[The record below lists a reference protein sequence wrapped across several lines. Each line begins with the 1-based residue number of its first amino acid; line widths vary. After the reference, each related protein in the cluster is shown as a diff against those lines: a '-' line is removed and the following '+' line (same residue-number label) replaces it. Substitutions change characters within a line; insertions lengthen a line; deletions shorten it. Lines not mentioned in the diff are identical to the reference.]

1 MNQTFN
7 IPSEKISLLPYTLSH
22 PIKQAADAIQ
32 AQHYGKAMNHLID
45 FFEISTPF
53 CSFVFLRLLQL
64 AAADN
69 AAIQPALRQFVDKI
83 DSKRPL
89 SFGDW
94 LNDLLTPLI
103 ATAAKHIPQASL
115 TEAFCN
121 NIYIKR
127 RNILLGSKASPSI
140 VQLRNEYRGHSTTLS
155 EEIYKQVVELLI
167 PRTVSMLNAILPLA
181 SCSYEINCRCYK
193 ISFAEAPDRPAV
205 TIDLY
210 PLVFCDDN
218 DYRYVFQT
226 LKDEN
231 AAYTSS
237 NENAVTL
244 ITESL
249 NSAIDKDLQQIS
261 PWFDIAKNLNWEEA
275 KMYMKLQSQQ
285 FLKRV
290 YAEKKYN
297 RELFV
302 ERTALTN
309 SLNAFWQ
316 SSASLFPLIG
326 EAGQGKTNQLAYWT
340 EQLIAHDKPVLIFN
354 SSDFTSVSLGNYLKG
369 VFSFNIRKD
378 IRRLCENINRLA
390 EQNCQHI
397 YIFFDAI
404 NECLKYADD
413 ESGAEGPLALYRDI
427 CAILGQTEFSQ
438 FKILFTC
445 RGFTWKNM
453 ILPHTQGQSDIIF
466 NDHSE
471 GTKVRGFNND
481 EVARAYD
488 IYQQLYQMHT
498 PFDQIDRRV
507 ALRLTDPLTLKF
519 ASTIFL
525 GKALSESPAD
535 YTSITLFR
543 TMCSE
548 IANSYAG
555 KQQSTILQ
563 LIGRHLL
570 KCYLSG
576 EPTDGID
583 VSELR
588 DALSQPNAEL
598 HQLANLI
605 YKSDGISIAYAEL
618 LNKADRPI
626 LKEVR
631 RNTAKG
637 ERIYI
642 QFIYERFLEYILS
655 QAFIE
660 MHSSP
665 QPGHFIDALKA
676 TEASVVWIGAL
687 RNALI
692 DTCISADNFDIFIQ
706 LHNNWGDDY
715 NVMSLLNDFIG
726 ALISENY
733 ENQLFRLLKLL
744 ISGSQTD
751 NALIEQF
758 NQVVKTIESNQ
769 ADDNTISLHKSLAA
783 QLSSTISLKRLASV
797 SLINGVLLTDYF
809 NENLYKHDV
818 MALLWQIMTDPIYD
832 IRNDSCMYAYYL
844 SKRRHTSN
852 HTPLKQNLTECII
865 VEMYTSIKQHAL
877 PRVLASPKLRKKA
890 LLFLE
895 TASRLA
901 VLLIIDNTLARDSHN
916 LQQATKM
923 LGEIKSIFRYFTANL
938 YLIKI
943 FLPFFQI
950 AMKKQITFQSDYV
963 NNAMEYQAH
972 WHEST
977 FNDIAYNGACWT
989 RKDVDTAMSFCHH
1002 HVKSL
1007 QGFTPEQKAHEQQKW
1022 LQFHD
1027 KVLSAYRSGDSF
1039 SYFVLERIQVIM
1051 GVSNWNN
1058 IKPIIEAFFSNEFRS
1073 TKWFDY
1079 SQMSM
1084 LYVLY
1089 QIALQSHQPNAELL
1103 DTYTRE
1109 ASDWTL
1115 RCRGLFAGHH
1125 SHKAN
1130 SRGQYKRNV
1139 MSWYAA
1145 VYFTT
1150 NPDCSQTDA
1159 NAMPAFYALIEH
1171 ATANKDRELLTHLVE
1186 NIQEMITDIGLPE
1199 AALQLLA
1206 HIMGKFD
1213 TIEQVNEFDNTP
1225 SHRDGF
1231 YQFGIVKLIG
1241 NVLSTAKNYC
1251 PELVNRFLQHDVASL
1266 PFPGINSYRDNLLNY
1281 NPSGESL
1288 QDVLTHKFGNFL
1300 IFSLVNVEAIDD
1312 FSVEAIAAA
1321 SRSKDVFA
1329 WFEQVVKIL
1338 IRHLFLK

>member
-1 MNQTFN
+1 MNQNLCKT
-7 IPSEKISLLPYTLSH
+7 PSQLTTLPFTLSH
-22 PIKQAADAIQ
+22 PISAAAQAIE
-32 AQHYGKAMNHLID
+32 AQQYAKAMNHLID
-45 FFEISTPF
+45 FFEISAPF
-53 CSFVFLRLLQL
+53 CSFVFLRLLQ
-64 AAADN
+64 AASLN
-69 AAIQPALRQFVDKI
+69 AATQPVLRQFVDKI

-103 ATAAKHIPQASL
+103 AAAAKHIPQWSL
-115 TEAFCN
+115 TESFCN

-127 RNILLGSKASPSI
+127 RNILLGSKTSASI

-155 EEIYKQVVELLI
+155 EEIYKQVVEQLI
-167 PRTVSMLNAILPLA
+167 PRANSMLCAIEPLA
-181 SCSYEINCRCYK
+181 ACTYEINRDCYK
-193 ISFAEAPDRPAV
+193 ISFQATPSQPAL
-205 TIDLY
+205 TIDLF
-210 PLVFCDDN
+210 PLVFCDEN

-226 LKDEN
+226 LKDER
-231 AAYTSS
+231 ACYCSS

-244 ITESL
+244 ITDSL
-249 NSAIDKDLQQIS
+249 NSAIDKDLQRIS

-275 KMYMKLQSQQ
+275 KLHMKRQSQH

-290 YAEKKYN
+290 YVEKKYN

-302 ERTALTN
+302 ERTSLTD
-309 SLNAFWQ
+309 SLKAFWQ
-316 SSASLFPLIG
+316 SQATLFPLIG

-354 SSDFTSVSLGNYLKG
+354 SSDFTSITLGNYFKG

-378 IRRLCENINRLA
+378 IHRLCDNINRLA
-390 EQNCQHI
+390 KQNNQQV

-413 ESGAEGPLALYRDI
+413 QSNTEGPLALYRDI
-427 CAILGQTEFSQ
+427 CSLLAREEYSQ

-445 RGFTWKNM
+445 RGFTWKNV
-453 ILPHTQGQSDIIF
+453 ILPHTRQQNAILF
-466 NDHSE
+466 NHHSE
-471 GTKVRGFNND
+471 AAKVRGFNND
-481 EVARAYD
+481 ELARAYH

-498 PFDQIDRRV
+498 PFEDIDRRV

-525 GKALSESPAD
+525 GKELSQHPAH

-543 TMCSE
+543 SMCSD

-555 KQQSTILQ
+555 KQQSAILHA
-563 LIGRHLL
+563 IGNYLL
-570 KCYLSG
+570 RRYLYN

-583 VSELR
+583 VNELR
-588 DALSQPNAEL
+588 EALLQPEAEL

-605 YKSDGISIAYAEL
+605 YNSDGIRIAYAEL

-626 LKEVR
+626 LKEVT
-631 RNTAKG
+631 RNTANG
-637 ERIYI
+637 ERVYI
-642 QFIYERFLEYILS
+642 QFIYERFLEYILA
-655 QAFIE
+655 QAFIAL
-660 MHSSP
+660 HRSP
-665 QPGHFIDALKA
+665 KPIHFVDALKA
-676 TEASVVWIGAL
+676 TDASVVWIGAL

-692 DTCISADNFDIFIQ
+692 DTCITNRNFDVFIQ
-706 LHNNWGDDY
+706 IQNDWGDDY
-715 NVMSLLNDFIG
+715 NVISLLNDTIG

-733 ENQLFRLLKLL
+733 ENQLFQLLERL
-744 ISGSQTD
+744 IAGSATD
-751 NALIEQF
+751 NAVIEQF

-769 ADDNTISLHKSLAA
+769 ADDTTISLHKSLEA
-783 QLSSTISLKRLASV
+783 QLSSTIRLKRLASV

-809 NENLYKHDV
+809 NEGLYKHNA

-844 SKRRHTSN
+844 SKRHHTSN
-852 HTPLKQNLTECII
+852 HATLKQNLTERII
-865 VEMYTSIKQHAL
+865 IEMYSSIKQNSL

-890 LLFLE
+890 LNFLE
-895 TASRLA
+895 TATRLA
-901 VLLIIDNTLARDSHN
+901 VLLIIDNMLDSNTRNH
-916 LQQATKM
+916 QQATKM
-923 LGEIKSIFRYFTANL
+923 LDEIKSIFRYFTANL
-938 YLIKI
+938 YLIKL
-943 FLPFFQI
+943 FLPFLQV

-963 NNAMEYQAH
+963 NNAMEYQSH
-972 WHEST
+972 WHDNT
-977 FNDIAYNGACWT
+977 FSGIAHNGIEWN
-989 RKDVDTAMSFCHH
+989 RSDVDIAMSFCHH
-1002 HVKSL
+1002 HVKML
-1007 QGFTPEQKAHEQQKW
+1007 QCLTPEQIEAEEERW
-1022 LQFHD
+1022 LQFQP

-1051 GVSNWNN
+1051 GVSNWSN
-1058 IKPIIEAFFSNEFRS
+1058 IRPIINAFFSPDFRS

-1089 QIALQSHQPNAELL
+1089 QIALQSHKPNAELL
-1103 DTYTRE
+1103 DVYSRE
-1109 ASDWTL
+1109 ATDWTL

-1125 SHKAN
+1125 SKKAN
-1130 SRGQYKRNV
+1130 SRGLYKRNV

-1145 VYFTT
+1145 VCFATS
-1150 NPDCSQTDA
+1150 PDCSQAGGDA
-1159 NAMPAFYALIEH
+1159 LPAFCHLIDFAIE
-1171 ATANKDRELLTHLVE
+1171 NNDRELLTHLVE
-1186 NIQEMITDIGLPE
+1186 NIQEMITDIGMPV
-1199 AALQLLA
+1199 AALQLLKR
-1206 HIMGKFD
+1206 IMSKFT
-1213 TIEQVNEFDNTP
+1213 TIEQVNEFDKAP
-1225 SHRDGF
+1225 SHRDGI

-1251 PELVNRFLQHDVASL
+1251 PELVNQFLQHDVACL
-1266 PFPGINSYRDNLLNY
+1266 PFPGINSYRDSLLNY

-1300 IFSLVNVEAIDD
+1300 IFSLVNIEAIDN

-1321 SRSKDVFA
+1321 ERSKDVFA

-1338 IRHLFLK
+1338 IRHLFIK